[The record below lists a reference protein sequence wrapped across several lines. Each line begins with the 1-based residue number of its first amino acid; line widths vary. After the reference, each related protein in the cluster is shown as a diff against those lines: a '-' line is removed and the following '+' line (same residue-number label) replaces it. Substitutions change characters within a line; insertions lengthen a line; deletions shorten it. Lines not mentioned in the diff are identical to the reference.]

1 MISLSLNRKKRTLR
15 FFSVTKPFIK
25 IHIMKNT
32 LQYTLPI
39 GDEFMMLMIDV
50 FFDD

>member
-1 MISLSLNRKKRTLR
+1 MAKSQQVRL
-15 FFSVTKPFIK
+15 
-25 IHIMKNT
+25 HIMKNT

-39 GDEFMMLMIDV
+39 GDEFMMFMIDV